1 MNKNLD
7 PNKENYSAQELD
19 IERALRPLSFDD
31 FAGQEAV
38 LENLKVFVK
47 AANMRHEALDH
58 TLFHGPPGL
67 GKTTLAHILA
77 NELGVGIKITSGP
90 VLDKPGDLAGLLT
103 NLQERDVLF
112 IDEIHRL
119 SPVVEEYLYS
129 AMEDYKIDI
138 MIESGPNA
146 RTVQINLNPF
156 TLIGATTRSGLL
168 TAPMRA
174 RFGIQSRL
182 QYYSTELLAD
192 IVQRSASILK
202 VPISMEA
209 AIELASRSRGTP
221 RIANA
226 LLRRIRD
233 FAQIKGNGEI
243 DIAITRF
250 GLKAL
255 NVDAH
260 GLDEMDNKILSTLI
274 DKFKGGPV
282 GITTLATAVSESAET
297 IEEVYEPFL
306 IQEGFI
312 VRTPRGREVTELAY
326 KHLGKVHPAKQRT
339 LFE

>member
-1 MNKNLD
+1 MNENLD
-7 PNKENYSAQELD
+7 PTDENFTPEEL
-19 IERALRPLSFDD
+19 EVEKKLRPLSFDD
-31 FAGQEAV
+31 FTGQAQI
-38 LENLKVFVK
+38 LENLQIFVQ
-47 AANMRHEALDH
+47 AANGRNEALDH

-77 NELGVGIKITSGP
+77 SELNVGIKVTSGP

-103 NLQERDVLF
+103 NLDERDVLF

-119 SPVVEEYLYS
+119 SPIVEEYLYS

-156 TLIGATTRSGLL
+156 TLVGATTRSGLL

-182 QYYSTELLAD
+182 QYYNTELLTT
-192 IVQRSASILK
+192 IVERSASILN

-209 AIELASRSRGTP
+209 AVEIAGRSRGTP

-226 LLRRIRD
+226 LLRRVRD
-233 FAQIKGNGEI
+233 FAQIKGDGTI
-243 DIAITRF
+243 DIKIARF
-250 GLKAL
+250 ALEAL
-255 NVDAH
+255 NVDAY
-260 GLDEMDNKILSTLI
+260 GLDEMDNKILATII

-282 GITTLATAVSESAET
+282 GITTLATSVSESAET

-306 IQEGFI
+306 IQQGFI
-312 VRTPRGREVTELAY
+312 MRTPRGREVTELAY
-326 KHLGKVHPAKQRT
+326 KHLGKIKGNVQSG
-339 LFE
+339 LF